1 MKKLNYFYMVLTMLC
16 SSLVFVSCSDD
27 EDELKFI
34 IDPVLDAEEW
44 VVADY
49 IGTTMTDLD
58 SRGMIMR
65 IDTTYNQSVILE
77 KDSLGQL
84 RLTYRNWTDHT
95 GMSYGDFHIVPVNAT
110 ITTEGVAISGECTD
124 SLYKAGKGYPATL
137 YVEGTV
143 NGEQRVADLTLKV
156 DLAVSP
162 VMTLKFTLSYEGTA
176 N

>member
-1 MKKLNYFYMVLTMLC
+1 MKQLNYFYMVLMILC
-16 SSLVFVSCSDD
+16 TNLAFVSCSDN
-27 EDELKFI
+27 ESEPKFV
-34 IDPVLDAEEW
+34 IDPALGAEGW

-65 IDTTYNQSVILE
+65 IDTTYNQSITLE

-84 RLTYRNWTDHT
+84 RMIYRDWTDHE
-95 GMSYGDFHIVPVNAT
+95 GMSYGDFCIVPVNAT
-110 ITTEGVAISGECTD
+110 ITTEGVAISGECAD
-124 SLYKAGKGYPATL
+124 SLYKSGVGYPAEL
-137 YVEGTV
+137 RVEGTV
-143 NGEQRVADLTLKV
+143 NGEQKAAEFTLKV
-156 DLAVSP
+156 NLAVSP